1 MAAPAFVRIA
11 GTPTSLGNGS
21 PKVFDLAGQ
30 TAGNL
35 LVLVWSQARRESG
48 TPSAVTYSTPTGW
61 TYIGDQYYELA
72 DLARPG
78 QVHWASTVAFA
89 VTATAGM
96 SSAPSFTHTGTGG
109 SFADGLIYEYTPA
122 KVVGYET
129 DFGLTS
135 NPTPSTTYAA
145 GPASSI
151 IWNIASSNEVG
162 VPTTFTT
169 TNANSFTNDGNSA
182 NSLYK
187 GTFTHRDGVSGT
199 TNLPTV
205 TDTSADPTYNWY
217 PWVSLGV
224 ELVAIPQGWV
234 RGHAWG

>member
-1 MAAPAFVRIA
+1 MAAPTYVRTA
-11 GTPTSLGNGS
+11 GGLGSGNSS
-21 PKVFDLAGQ
+21 PYVVNYSGQ

-35 LVLVWSQARRESG
+35 LVFCFSQARREQSD
-48 TPSAVTYSTPTGW
+48 PAPVTYTTPTGW
-61 TYIGDQYYELA
+61 SYIGDQYYELP
-72 DLARPG
+72 DLLRSG
-78 QVHWASTVAFA
+78 EFHWASTVAFA
-89 VTATAGM
+89 TIATTGG
-96 SSAPSFTHTGTGG
+96 SSVSLTHTGTGG
-109 SFADGLIYEYTPA
+109 SFAYGQIYEYTPA
-122 KVVGYET
+122 KVMGFET

-145 GPASSI
+145 GSASSLV
-151 IWNIASSNEVG
+151 WNIASSNAVG
-162 VPTTFTT
+162 SFTTFTT
-169 TNANSFTNDGNSA
+169 TSANSFTNDADSA

-187 GTFTHRDGVSGT
+187 GKFMHRDGVSGT

-205 TDTSADPTYNWY
+205 TDTSAAAIYNWY

>member
-11 GTPTSLGNGS
+11 GNPANLGNGS
-21 PKVFDLAGQ
+21 PVVFTFGGQ

-35 LVLVWSQARRESG
+35 LVLVYSQARRAQVA
-48 TPSAVTYSTPTGW
+48 PSPVTYTAPSGW
-61 TYIGDQYYELA
+61 TTIGDQYYELP

-78 QVHWASTVAFA
+78 EFYWASTFA
-89 VTATAGM
+89 CATIATAGM
-96 SSAPSFTHTGTGG
+96 GAPTVVHTGQAG
-109 SFADGLIYEYTPA
+109 SFAYGQIYEYKPA
-122 KVVGYET
+122 RVVGYET
-129 DFGLTS
+129 DYGLTS

-145 GPASSI
+145 GPASSL

-162 VPTTFTT
+162 SAFAFTT
-169 TNANSFTNDGNSA
+169 TNANSFTVDIATA
-182 NSLYK
+182 NTMYK

-205 TDTSADPTYNWY
+205 TDPVAYNLYNWY

-224 ELVAIPQGWV
+224 ELAAVPVGWV